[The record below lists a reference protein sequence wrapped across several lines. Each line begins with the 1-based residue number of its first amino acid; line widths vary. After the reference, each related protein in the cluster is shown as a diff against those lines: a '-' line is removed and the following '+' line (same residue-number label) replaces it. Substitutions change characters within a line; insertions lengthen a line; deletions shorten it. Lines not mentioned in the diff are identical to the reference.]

1 MNPNS
6 LRTDESIIPKGFPH
20 GEINLFVPIMLKNCA
35 SFGARQG
42 KDREG
47 DSQAGGH
54 ALAVGG
60 SNLEGRNRR
69 VADLHDFS
77 KKPLDH
83 DPDQQCPGKDE
94 QGNQEANSGSW

>member
-77 KKPLDH
+77 KKPLDQ

-94 QGNQEANSGSW
+94 P